1 MPETNNLPFYEFE
14 GGNYSMDNSFKL
26 IHLLL
31 IKEIEELKRSIEQ
44 YSMYEF
50 RVKNTTK
57 WTLDSTVKIL
67 THLEKIRNNKLINN
81 ENKLTNLIES
91 LQSLYDENNNI
102 LDELS
107 IIAETHHFNMVG
119 KTIDARYNYKLAK
132 QKSKQ
137 LSYVCITQKYWLN
150 LMKSLL

>member
-1 MPETNNLPFYEFE
+1 MSLKEEITR
-14 GGNYSMDNSFKL
+14 MDNSFKL

-31 IKEIEELKRSIEQ
+31 IREIEELKRSIEQ
-44 YSMYEF
+44 YSMLEF

-57 WTLDSTVKIL
+57 WTLDSTVEIL
-67 THLEKIRNNKLINN
+67 THLEKIKNNDLINN

-102 LDELS
+102 LNELS
-107 IIAETHHFNMVG
+107 IIVETHHFNMVG
-119 KTIDARYNYKLAK
+119 KTIDARYNYKIAK
-132 QKSKQ
+132 QKSRQ

-150 LMKSLL
+150 LMKCLL